1 MSGAR
6 GVSPNIVLAPRA
18 RDIGSFEVRRVLPD
32 GKRRTVGPFVFFDH
46 MGPARF
52 AAGQG
57 VDVRPHPHIGLATL
71 TWLFEGEIMHHDSLG
86 TAQPIRPGEVNWMT
100 AGRGIVHS
108 ERTPEAIRAKASGLA
123 GIQAWIG
130 LPRANEE
137 CPPAFSY
144 HSSGELPGFE
154 EGGVALRL
162 VGGTLRGLRSPVP
175 VYSPLLFAEALLA
188 AGAALVVPPE
198 HAECALH
205 VAEGAIDCGGQHIE
219 AGAMAVFPAGGDV
232 VATADGPA
240 TVILIGGEPLDGER
254 HLWWN
259 FVSSSRERIE
269 QAKADWRE
277 GRFAMVEGDPEFIPL
292 PER

>member
-6 GVSPNIVLAPRA
+6 GVSPDIVLAPRA

-71 TWLFEGEIMHHDSLG
+71 TWLFDGEIMHRDSLG

-108 ERTPEAIRAKASGLA
+108 ERTPPSLRTGGSGLA
-123 GIQAWIG
+123 GIQTWIG

-137 CPPAFSY
+137 CPPAFSH
-144 HSSGELPGFE
+144 HSAGELPGFE

-175 VYSPLLFAEALLA
+175 VYSPLLFAEVRLA
-188 AGAALVVPPE
+188 PGAALAVPPE
-198 HAECALH
+198 HAERALH
-205 VAEGAIDCGGQHIE
+205 VAEGAIDCGGQRVE
-219 AGAMAVFPAGGDV
+219 AGAMAVFPAGGDI

-259 FVSSSRERIE
+259 FVSSSRARIE

-277 GRFAMVEGDPEFIPL
+277 GRFAMVDGDPEFIPL